1 MRKSLNKLLLSV
13 VVMLSVNCLAGSG
26 GDDSGRTPSSRKNA
40 NTVNGLFY
48 LIDYQTQTPVVRC
61 RVPGGWFAGGKAT
74 WSQNPAQP
82 VTWYVWIMSPESEIK
97 TAVASP
103 CVIGMPGTIRQVPLL
118 HDPRILA
125 NNFLPAVQ
133 KDYNLS
139 GVVLIESCFRDVGDA
154 EKNQLLAARR
164 RQSAQRGIQL
174 TGCFLREFFARYEG
188 EGGEKRR
195 TVILSI
201 PVMALESRI
210 SLSQV
215 VTVEFLSLF
224 SFCCRKGDELKAQTC
239 LEEMIKS
246 VQPNPNF
253 IALVNRISNQRT
265 ASWVS
270 AQIQIRN
277 QQMEAYQR
285 AASSSSDT
293 QEKVADMWSE
303 YIRAVDSV
311 SNPNT
316 GEKMFV
322 DRRYDH
328 AWINSDNEI
337 IYCNSGF
344 NTSNSSTAVF
354 DPNSNALFNSR
365 SWSRLK

>member
-188 EGGEKRR
+188 EGGGKRR

-224 SFCCRKGDELKAQTC
+224 SFCCRKGDELKAQIC

-277 QQMEAYQR
+277 QQMC
-285 AASSSSDT
+285 
-293 QEKVADMWSE
+293 
-303 YIRAVDSV
+303 
-311 SNPNT
+311 
-316 GEKMFV
+316 GL
-322 DRRYDH
+322 
-328 AWINSDNEI
+328 
-337 IYCNSGF
+337 
-344 NTSNSSTAVF
+344 NTSVLSIPYPTRTPAKRCLSTAVMIMHGST
-354 DPNSNALFNSR
+354 PTMR
-365 SWSRLK
+365 SSIAIPDSTPQIHPPRYSIPTAMHFSTADRGPG